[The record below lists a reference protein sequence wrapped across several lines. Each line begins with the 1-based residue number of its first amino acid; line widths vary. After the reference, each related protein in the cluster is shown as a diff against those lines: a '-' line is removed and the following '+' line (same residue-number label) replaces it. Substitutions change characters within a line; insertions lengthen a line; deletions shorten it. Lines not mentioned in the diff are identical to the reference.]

1 MSIALVDQTALG
13 VAEASTRV
21 RVLKPILGK
30 EIDRDITQ
38 LQKHRPELG
47 Y

>member
-1 MSIALVDQTALG
+1 MV

-21 RVLKPILGK
+21 RVLKPRETEAMLAAIQSL
-30 EIDRDITQ
+30 